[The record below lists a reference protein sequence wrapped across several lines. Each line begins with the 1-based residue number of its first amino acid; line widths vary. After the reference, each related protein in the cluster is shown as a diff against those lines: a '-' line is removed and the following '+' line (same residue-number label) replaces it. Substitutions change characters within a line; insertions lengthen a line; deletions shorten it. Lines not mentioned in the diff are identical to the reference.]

1 MVRLIVELSLPVILL
16 AAAFAVKAYLKLERP
31 SPRALGVII
40 PRLCVV
46 GSDEILRYNEMDADQ
61 AEKHLRREARWKQF
75 RVNRGYL
82 NGMAWNTTLFQRAL
96 RFEKMKI
103 DPGKSALDYQ
113 PRETLVWELVDDAAA
128 MRWELF
134 RWQAALLAR
143 SLLGLSGGQQVS
155 ISLLAK
161 YKHLEQEMVALAGM
175 ADDDCYHA
183 MLIER
188 LGLNSWGL
196 HEGGASEPA

>member
-1 MVRLIVELSLPVILL
+1 MVRLIVELSLPVIFLVAVF
-16 AAAFAVKAYLKLERP
+16 AARAYLKLERP
-31 SPRALGVII
+31 SPLALGAII
-40 PRLCVV
+40 PKLCVV
-46 GSDEILRYNEMDADQ
+46 GSDEILRYNEMAADR

-75 RVNRGYL
+75 RVNWGYL

-113 PRETLVWELVDDAAA
+113 PRETLAWELVDEAAA
-128 MRWELF
+128 MRWDLF

-143 SLLGLSGGQQVS
+143 ALLGLSCDQQVS
-155 ISLLAK
+155 ITLLAK

-175 ADDDCYHA
+175 AEDDCYHA

-188 LGLNSWGL
+188 LGLNAWGL
-196 HEGGASEPA
+196 YEGGSSTPA